1 VKARILGDWSLRLQ
15 ENVMIGVELK
25 WRLEIN
31 EIDARIDGTVSCFGA
46 SPDYLRSI
54 GPSRAEVY
62 GILL

>member
-1 VKARILGDWSLRLQ
+1 
-15 ENVMIGVELK
+15 MIGVELK